1 MGAAVPT
8 HCQRAQQQQAI
19 VRLTEPVAWSQ
30 RAAAK
35 LLGTAAAWL
44 IATGC
49 ASNPHGQLAA
59 FLKAHEQSVST
70 GQYVVQ
76 PPDIITIH
84 AAVAPEI
91 DGAIRRV
98 RPDGKI
104 SLRLLGEVDVA
115 GLTTEQIAAKLRELL
130 SRYYV
135 DPEVVVDVSRYAS
148 QHYYVFGHVLRPG
161 PKPYTGRDTLVSA
174 LAEAEPTFLAWRSQI
189 RLVRPDPQTGQPK
202 TIIVDLDELVRSGD
216 PGKNVLLQPGDILE
230 VPPTPLA
237 WLGLRVRE
245 LLYPVEPVV
254 DVYTRPAEAVDAHHV
269 YEDEW
274 DDGDGNR
281 PRRVFRR

>member
-1 MGAAVPT
+1 VLARRPA
-8 HCQRAQQQQAI
+8 
-19 VRLTEPVAWSQ
+19 RLKRT
-30 RAAAK
+30 AAK
-35 LLGTAAAWL
+35 LLAAAIVGL
-44 IATGC
+44 VSAGC

-91 DGAIRRV
+91 DGAVRRV

-104 SLRLLGEVDVA
+104 ALRLLGEVDVA

-148 QHYYVFGHVLRPG
+148 QQYYVFGHVLRPG

-202 TIIVDLDELVRSGD
+202 TIIVDLDDLVRTGD
-216 PGKNVLLQPGDILE
+216 AGRNVLLQPGDILE

-254 DVYTRPAEAVDAHHV
+254 DVYAEPAEAIDAHRV

-274 DDGDGNR
+274 DDGDGRR
-281 PRRVFRR
+281 PRRIFRR